1 MVFNRNK
8 SHDFAKSY
16 DTSFE
21 IRGLNALGLFY

>member
-8 SHDFAKSY
+8 SHDFAKAY
-16 DTSFE
+16 DTPLE